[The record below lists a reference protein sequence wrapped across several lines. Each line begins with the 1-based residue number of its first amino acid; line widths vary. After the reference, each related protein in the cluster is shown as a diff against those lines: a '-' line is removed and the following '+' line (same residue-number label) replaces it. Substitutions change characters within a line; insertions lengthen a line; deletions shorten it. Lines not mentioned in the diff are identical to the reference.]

1 MKRYLIYCIGMRKK
15 GRGCKGFSCYG
26 HYQHTQAPRRRGAGD
41 LYPPLFFAKIQKILQ
56 MKAIFFGFS
65 PPTFLRPPPSLF
77 STIRGARHLRFP
89 MLTKRKSLPTFHT
102 ASYLFPVQDKAS
114 CRILSLER
122 ALRHRIG
129 VFYARQGRHGN

>member
-1 MKRYLIYCIGMRKK
+1 MKRYLIYCMGMRKK
-15 GRGCKGFSCYG
+15 GLVAKVSRATVITNTLRHRGEEGLGTYI
-26 HYQHTQAPRRRGAGD
+26 
-41 LYPPLFFAKIQKILQ
+41 PPFFAKIQKNITNESH
-56 MKAIFFGFS
+56 FFRFQ
-65 PPTFLRPPPSLF
+65 PPYFFKTPPSLF

-102 ASYLFPVQDKAS
+102 ASYLCPVQDKAS

-129 VFYARQGRHGN
+129 VFYARQGRHGY